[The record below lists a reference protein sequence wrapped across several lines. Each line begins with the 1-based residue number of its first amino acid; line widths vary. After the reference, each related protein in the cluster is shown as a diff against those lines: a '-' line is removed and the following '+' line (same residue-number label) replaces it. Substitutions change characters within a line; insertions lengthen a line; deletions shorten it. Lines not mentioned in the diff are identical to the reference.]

1 MEEGGTYLEDFL
13 QSVELLP
20 NDIRRDFELM
30 RVLDKECCE
39 ATAEL
44 ETMEVSSSCL

>member
-1 MEEGGTYLEDFL
+1 MDEGGTYLEDFL

-30 RVLDKECCE
+30 RALDKECSE
-39 ATAEL
+39 ATADL
-44 ETMEVSSSCL
+44 ESLEVD